1 MTAIDITQA
10 PPSTQ
15 RIERLACWVVT
26 HEDGGEGI
34 PAISDGPLMIPLI
47 GADTAR
53 IAQLWPAARDMADL
67 KGLPVRLVHF
77 AKIEPEVDEA
87 LRDEIAQAIRGEPRY
102 GELPWETI
110 SEDRKRGWR
119 ADADRVLVVLAR
131 RAGVG
136 E

>member
-1 MTAIDITQA
+1 MTAIDITHA

-26 HEDGGEGI
+26 HADGGEGI

-53 IAQLWPAARDMADL
+53 IAELWPAARDMADL

-77 AKIEPEVDEA
+77 CKIEPDEA

-119 ADADRVLVVLAR
+119 ADADRVLAVLAR

>member
-1 MTAIDITQA
+1 MAAIDITQA

-26 HEDGGEGI
+26 HADGGEGI

-47 GADTAR
+47 GADAKR
-53 IAQLWPAARDMADL
+53 IAELWPAARDMADL

-77 AKIEPEVDEA
+77 CKIEPCDDA
-87 LRDEIAQAIRGEPRY
+87 LRDEIAEALWGKQSWKT
-102 GELPWETI
+102 LP
-110 SEDRKRGWR
+110 EDRKRGWR
-119 ADADRVLVVLAR
+119 AHADRVLAVLAR

-136 E
+136 V